1 VLYCAVITIAGLGGG
16 GIYQTGFSIPQ
27 KFPEFYRE
35 QLSFRK
41 WDVAVIMIG
50 INDLLRGS
58 TPAAEIMTGLQPLI
72 DETLAKGV
80 PIISIPPFAAPGFVA
95 E

>member
-1 VLYCAVITIAGLGGG
+1 LLFAVIYFAGLGGG
-16 GIYQTGFSIPQ
+16 GIYQTGFSIPK

-35 QLSFRK
+35 QLGFRK

-80 PIISIPPFAAPGFVA
+80 PVISIPPFAAPGFVA

>member
-1 VLYCAVITIAGLGGG
+1 MLLYWFFAGLGGG
-16 GIYQTGFSIPQ
+16 GIYQTGFSIPK

-35 QLSFRK
+35 QLGFRK

-58 TPAAEIMTGLQPLI
+58 TQAAEIMTGLQPLI
-72 DETLAKGV
+72 DETLARGV
-80 PIISIPPFAAPGFVA
+80 PVISIPPFAAPGFVA

>member
-1 VLYCAVITIAGLGGG
+1 
-16 GIYQTGFSIPQ
+16 
-27 KFPEFYRE
+27 
-35 QLSFRK
+35 
-41 WDVAVIMIG
+41 MIG

-58 TPAAEIMTGLQPLI
+58 TPAADIMAGLQPLI
-72 DETLAKGV
+72 DETLATGT